1 MKLVNY
7 LTSRISVVLILILL
21 CWSGIYFFL
30 QMNEIYDGIDEGLTN
45 LKQEFIYN
53 ANTSHGFVENFDTF
67 NPLNLRIEEISEDEA
82 IHFIESFSTS
92 NVYFNTELEEEE
104 VRLLT
109 TTFYCELNKKY
120 YKLQFFTSTVESED
134 LVESMLYL
142 LLGLWITL
150 SAAII
155 IVNRIYISKVNKPF
169 YQLLNELKEFRL
181 GKTKMITIP
190 ESKITEY
197 TELNHSV
204 EELLKNNIEIYLEQ
218 KNFIENASHEL
229 QTPVA
234 IIANKLELM
243 LNDDSLSEEQTR
255 EISSMISILSRMKKL
270 NNSLLLLSKIRNKQ
284 YAESQEINLRNVF
297 EEVLGNFHELIQ
309 HKQLRIE
316 ENGNHPPTLLMNPDL
331 AFVLVNNLVKNAI
344 THNIKNGRITINYS
358 SQSIAIANSGNPLPN
373 TVNIFERYVSENS
386 SGLGLSIVKSI
397 SDLYNLKISHHYSD
411 GEHIFTL
418 FLI

>member
-309 HKQLRIE
+309 HKQLTIE
-316 ENGNHPPTLLMNPDL
+316 ENGNRPPTLLMNPDL
-331 AFVLVNNLVKNAI
+331 AFVLVNNLIKNAI

-358 SQSIAIANSGNPLPN
+358 SQSIAIANSGNPLPD

-411 GEHIFTL
+411 GKHIFTL